1 MADTRSFT
9 GGQFAFMAD
18 GSEFLGFVKK
28 VSGGTAKA
36 EVATHNL
43 GPVQLQKKHIST
55 ISFEDIT
62 CEVGM
67 GMAKGMY
74 EWIQATFEQGTV
86 SKSGEIHACNQEGK
100 SMAIREYRD
109 AHIGE
114 VAMPAL
120 DGSSKEPAY
129 MTLKLSPEEI
139 KYLPGSGAKIEGK
152 VAPATKKW
160 LCSNFRFELGSLPC
174 ARVAKIDAWTWKA
187 KIAKDEVGQYR
198 IATKHVCAVEVPNLK
213 LTISTAD
220 IKEWQ
225 DWHKAF
231 LVDGNCSEAEEQSG
245 SITFLAP
252 NLKDEL
258 GRVELMNVGILSL
271 ENEGFEANKEGVS
284 RFTVEL
290 YVEQMKFHIKESD
303 A

>member
-43 GPVQLQKKHIST
+43 GPSLLQKKHIST

-62 CEVGM
+62 CEVGL
-67 GMAKGMY
+67 GMAKAMY
-74 EWIQATFEQGTV
+74 EWIQATFDQGTV
-86 SKSGEIHACNQEGK
+86 SKSGEIHACNAEGS
-100 SMAIREYRD
+100 SMAVREYRD
-109 AHIGE
+109 ALITE

-129 MTLKLSPEEI
+129 MTLKISPEEI
-139 KYLPGSGAKIEGK
+139 KYLPGTGAKIEGK
-152 VAPATKKW
+152 IAPATKKW
-160 LCSNFRFELGSLPC
+160 LCSNFRIDLGKLPC
-174 ARVAKIDAWTWKA
+174 ARVSKIDAWTWKA
-187 KIAKDEVGQYR
+187 KTTKDEVGQFR
-198 IATKHVCAVEVPNLK
+198 IATKHVSAVEVPNLK

-220 IKEWQ
+220 IKDWQ
-225 DWHKAF
+225 DWHKSF
-231 LVDGNCSEAEEQSG
+231 LIDGNCSETDELSG
-245 SITFLAP
+245 SITFLSP
-252 NLKDEL
+252 NLKEEL
-258 GRVELMNVGILSL
+258 GRVELQNVGMVSM

-290 YVEQMKFHIKESD
+290 YVEQMKFHIEESD